1 MNQQEFLD
9 DVERDMQDVIADTAV
24 DPDGYYG
31 GNLIDIMQKIK
42 NYLDDRKMVWHP
54 ARRLPTPRIH
64 LKLRLDTGEIVEGWR
79 PSYIASYGE
88 HDLGYRTADDEVL
101 LNVTEWSIA

>member
-9 DVERDMQDVIADTAV
+9 EIETDLVDLSQHQPLYVHEIIA
-24 DPDGYYG
+24 
-31 GNLIDIMQKIK
+31 KIK

-54 ARRLPTPRIH
+54 ARRLPTPRIP
-64 LKLRLDTGEIVEGWR
+64 LTLRLDTGEIIEGWR

>member
-9 DVERDMQDVIADTAV
+9 DIEEDIYTITTEGRYVS
-24 DPDGYYG
+24 
-31 GNLIDIMQKIK
+31 DIMNKIK
-42 NYLDDRKMVWHP
+42 NYLDDREMVWHP

-88 HDLGYRTADDEVL
+88 HDLGYRTANDDVL
-101 LNVTEWSIA
+101 LNVVEWSIA

>member
-9 DVERDMQDVIADTAV
+9 EIE
-24 DPDGYYG
+24 
-31 GNLIDIMQKIK
+31 NDIHTLCTNGRYVSDILDKIK

-54 ARRLPTPRIH
+54 ARRLPTPMIH

-88 HDLGYRTADDEVL
+88 YDLGYRTANDDVL
-101 LNVTEWSIA
+101 LNVVEWSIA

>member
-9 DVERDMQDVIADTAV
+9 EIEDDIVHIA
-24 DPDGYYG
+24 DGYYSTG
-31 GNLIDIMQKIK
+31 IDPIMVKIK

-79 PSYIASYGE
+79 PSYIASCGE
-88 HDLGYRTADDEVL
+88 DDLGYRTANDEVL
-101 LNVTEWSIA
+101 LNVVEWSIA